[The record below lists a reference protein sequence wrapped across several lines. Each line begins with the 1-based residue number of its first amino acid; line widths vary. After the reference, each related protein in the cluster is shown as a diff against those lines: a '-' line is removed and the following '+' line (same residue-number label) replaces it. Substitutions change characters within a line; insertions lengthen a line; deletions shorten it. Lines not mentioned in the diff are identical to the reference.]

1 MKQIIQT
8 NHILLLMT
16 LMGSSQV
23 MAQSIATEK
32 KYFRMAEKEY
42 AAKQYMLAIPMY
54 KAAIKDGGNGTVI
67 FQRLADAYWQV
78 RNVDSALCYYRSYEE
93 KSSGTMDPQSQLRY
107 AELLAQNSE
116 YKHAANILDGLQK
129 KGSDNNSKLLQARK
143 EGFMHP
149 EKFTNDS
156 LRYHVQYLN
165 INSLQSD
172 YSPRYYGQGIVY
184 VSNRITN
191 DRSTREMGSNGN
203 TYSRLYQVK
212 DASLLAGKDT
222 VGSWHQPF
230 YREQKFNDDDTRPTS
245 NDNSI
250 VPFIPV
256 VMSSENS
263 FSGYPAEPFAKSLN
277 IDFNSGPVCFNKEE
291 NIIYFTRNSRNK
303 KDGVYHLEIC
313 SAALEN
319 GVWGDVKIFSF
330 TKEGYDYFHPALSAD
345 GSRLYFCSNQPGGAG
360 GTDIYSFAIT
370 GDPSQEITNESSINT
385 KGNELFPTVHGDTLY
400 FSSDGYAGLG
410 GLDIYRMPLKKELN
424 AQPENLGYPLNSSY
438 DDFGI
443 VYANG
448 TEGLFTSNRL
458 GSDDVYSFS
467 IDPQYTTR
475 HIKDS
480 LEHVAK
486 IKRDAEDV
494 QTQKSADNFARNRG
508 EELDRLKQL
517 LTDYVKKNQPGMNTI
532 SQNILFE
539 SAKDNLLPEYVK
551 TLEEVRTYMDQHP
564 DRMLVIE
571 GHTDIRADEDYN
583 LDLSFKRAAAVRS
596 YLVSK
601 GISEDRLISQGYG
614 LTRPVAPNGT
624 LYGRQLNRRVEFK
637 SIQK

>member
-1 MKQIIQT
+1 MKQIIHT
-8 NHILLLMT
+8 YHILLLMA
-16 LMGSSQV
+16 LCSSQLI
-23 MAQSIATEK
+23 AQSPVSEK

-42 AAKQYMLAIPMY
+42 AAKQYTLAIPMY
-54 KAAIKDGGNGTVI
+54 KAAIKDGGNETVI

-78 RNVDSALCYYRSYEE
+78 RNVDSALCYYKSYEK
-93 KSSGTMDPQSQLRY
+93 KSSGAMDPQSQLRY
-107 AELLAQNSE
+107 AELLAQNNE
-116 YKHAANILDGLQK
+116 YISAANILDGLQK
-129 KGSDNNSKLLQARK
+129 KGSDNNKLLQARK
-143 EGFMHP
+143 EGFTHP

-184 VSNRITN
+184 ISNRITN
-191 DRSTREMGSNGN
+191 DRATREMGSNGK

-222 VGSWHQPF
+222 IGRWHLPF

-250 VPFIPV
+250 VPIIPI

-291 NIIYFTRNSRNK
+291 SVIYFTRNSRNK
-303 KDGVYHLEIC
+303 KDGVYNLEIC
-313 SAALEN
+313 SAVLQN
-319 GVWGDVKIFSF
+319 DVWGDVKTFSF
-330 TKEGYDYFHPALSAD
+330 AKEGYDYFHPALSAD

-360 GTDIYSFAIT
+360 GTDIYSIAIA

-410 GLDIYRMPLKKELN
+410 GLDIYRVSRKNGSN

-448 TEGLFTSNRL
+448 TAGLFTSNRL

-467 IDPQYTTR
+467 IDPQYINR
-475 HIKDS
+475 YVKDS
-480 LEHVAK
+480 LERIAK
-486 IKRDAEDV
+486 IKRDAEDA
-494 QTQKSADNFARNRG
+494 QTQKSADNFARNRQ
-508 EELDRLKQL
+508 EELARLKQQ
-517 LTDYVKKNQPGMNTI
+517 LTDYVTKNQFEMNAI

-539 SAKDNLLPEYVK
+539 SAKDALLPEYVK
-551 TLEEVRTYMDQHP
+551 TLEEVKTYMEQHP
-564 DRMLVIE
+564 DRVLLIE

-583 LDLSFKRAAAVRS
+583 LDLSFKRAATVRG

-601 GISEDRLISQGYG
+601 GIAEERLISQGFG
-614 LTRPVAPNGT
+614 LTRPIAPNGT
-624 LYGRQLNRRVEFK
+624 LYGRQLNRRVELK
-637 SIQK
+637 AIQK